1 LTDGLTI
8 ATLGTSRRMASRSAT
23 VSVFVP
29 VSPVPLLTPP
39 TFCEPALMKSRFV
52 PMPSIC
58 AWTEACAPCPM
69 LTIAIT
75 ADTPMMMPSMV
86 RAARDLLRMSARKA
100 MRMIIEMFIT
110 LSAPQGFSVSFL
122 VG

>member
-1 LTDGLTI
+1 MVGVTI
-8 ATLGTSRRMASRSAT
+8 ETLGTSRRIASRSAT

-29 VSPVPLLTPP
+29 LSPVPLRTPP
-39 TFCEPALMKSRFV
+39 TFCAPALTNSRLV

-75 ADTPMMMPSMV
+75 AETPMMIPSMV
-86 RAARDLLRMSARKA
+86 RDARILLRTRARKA
-100 MRMIIEMFIT
+100 TRIIINKFI
-110 LSAPQGFSVSFL
+110 VC
-122 VG
+122 